1 MQLSINFENLFNS
14 KASNIGDYDAQIGV
28 DAENWPSLWVENLF
42 RNFLRTEIFNLL
54 LLINFNPSQSVNRI
68 YRRCNLNET

>member
-14 KASNIGDYDAQIGV
+14 QAADIGDYDAQIGV

-42 RNFLRTEIFNLL
+42 R
-54 LLINFNPSQSVNRI
+54 
-68 YRRCNLNET
+68 